1 MRKFTESFDPFK
13 AVTYKYECKV
23 FLSGFE
29 ESVIRGKL
37 VFSNDE
43 EAESTFKERVL
54 ERLKMD
60 FDGKFYKDPEEIKI
74 EKVSG
79 SEQIRPMY

>member
-1 MRKFTESFDPFK
+1 MKKFTESFDPFK

-23 FLSGFE
+23 YLCGFE

-37 VFSNDE
+37 VFTNDE

-60 FDGKFYKDPEEIKI
+60 FDGQFYRDPEDITI
-74 EKVSG
+74 EKSG
-79 SEQIRPMY
+79 DSEQIRPMH